1 MFRIQLFWMSGR
13 GLSFFQKKR
22 FQISEKGEVM
32 SNLALDLKIEGDF
45 IDSFIYSGVLYL
57 LDSEFRFTSYS
68 WNSLCDFILK
78 RNGFKFSDASFI
90 LKYSKDNRNE
100 NGSAHTIDTNI
111 SGSELL
117 LLKKDS
123 IDINTWPSDINL
135 FSNKLYFSGDDG
147 VYFINTNHSTAEFDK
162 RKMQKVFGMKSFSI
176 SPNTNNRLALAVGRE
191 GVFTSTLKYGI
202 KVPAESKVSGSS
214 CIDIDWMN
222 DNLFIN
228 SDTLVVEQFCKIEN
242 RNNVESNDLFSSIKS
257 EISKEY
263 EEEHVISEELS
274 KKAYRKYVEA
284 ILNKPPETMQLKENY
299 KYGWSSGDCDFILNK
314 DDRILAQNNISGD
327 KIDISLKGRSSDL
340 IKVRTSGCGT
350 IIESKDGRL
359 FMLSEHEVKDISS
372 EFVSWRVYPRAKN
385 HANHLHII
393 NDENINIKVYNKTHS
408 ILNTFLSKGN
418 DDDYNYK
425 ISSLIS

>member
-1 MFRIQLFWMSGR
+1 
-13 GLSFFQKKR
+13 
-22 FQISEKGEVM
+22 M

-78 RNGFKFSDASFI
+78 RNGFKFNDAHSI

-100 NGSAHTIDTNI
+100 NNSAHTIDTNI
-111 SGSELL
+111 SASELFS
-117 LLKKDS
+117 LKKDS
-123 IDINTWPSDINL
+123 IAINTWPSDINL

-147 VYFINTNHSTAEFDK
+147 VYFIKTDHISAEFDK
-162 RKMQKVFGMKSFSI
+162 RSMQKVFGMKSFSI

-191 GVFTSTLKYGI
+191 GVFTSTLKYGS
-202 KVPAESKVSGSS
+202 KVPAESKISNNS

-228 SDTLVVEQFCKIEN
+228 SDTLAVERFCKIESKSN
-242 RNNVESNDLFSSIKS
+242 AESNALFVAIKKL
-257 EISKEY
+257 ISKEY
-263 EEEHVISEELS
+263 EEENIISGELS
-274 KKAYRKYVEA
+274 NKTYKKYVET
-284 ILNKPPETMQLKENY
+284 ILSQPPETLKLKESY
-299 KYGWSSGDCDFILNK
+299 KYGWSSGDCYFILNK
-314 DDRILAQNNISGD
+314 DNRILAQNNISGEQAN
-327 KIDISLKGRSSDL
+327 ISLEGVTSEL

-350 IIESKDGRL
+350 VIESKNGRL
-359 FMLSEHEVKDISS
+359 FMLSEHEVKDISN

-393 NDENINIKVYNKTHS
+393 NDENINIKIYNKKKS

-418 DDDYNYK
+418 KDEYNYN
-425 ISSLIS
+425 ISNLIS

>member
-1 MFRIQLFWMSGR
+1 
-13 GLSFFQKKR
+13 
-22 FQISEKGEVM
+22 M

-68 WNSLCDFILK
+68 WNSLCDFISK
-78 RNGFKFSDASFI
+78 RNGFKFSDAHLI
-90 LKYSKDNRNE
+90 LKYSKDNRND
-100 NGSAHTIDTNI
+100 NNSAHTIDTNI
-111 SGSELL
+111 CESELFSL
-117 LLKKDS
+117 RKDS

-147 VYFINTNHSTAEFDK
+147 VYFINTDHKTAEFDK
-162 RKMQKVFGMKSFSI
+162 GKIQKVFGMKSFSI

-191 GVFTSTLKYGI
+191 GVFTSTLKYGN
-202 KVPAESKVSGSS
+202 KTPFESKISNNS

-228 SDTLVVEQFCKIEN
+228 SDTLVVERFCKIEN
-242 RNNVESNDLFSSIKS
+242 KSNAESNALFTEIKNV
-257 EISKEY
+257 ISKKY
-263 EEEHVISEELS
+263 EEENIISGDLS
-274 KKAYRKYVEA
+274 NKIYRKYVEA
-284 ILNKPPETMQLKENY
+284 ILNKPPETLQLKESY
-299 KYGWSSGDCDFILNK
+299 KYGWSSGDCYFILNK
-314 DDRILAQNNISGD
+314 DNKILAQNNISGEQAN
-327 KIDISLKGRSSDL
+327 ISLEDTISEL

-350 IIESKDGRL
+350 VIESKDGQL
-359 FMLSEHEVKDISS
+359 FMLSEHEAKVISN

-393 NDENINIKVYNKTHS
+393 NDENINIKIYNKKHS

-418 DDDYNYK
+418 NDEYNYN

>member
-1 MFRIQLFWMSGR
+1 
-13 GLSFFQKKR
+13 
-22 FQISEKGEVM
+22 M

-78 RNGFKFSDASFI
+78 RNGFKFSDANFI
-90 LKYSKDNRNE
+90 LKYSKDNRN
-100 NGSAHTIDTNI
+100 NNNSAHTIDTNI
-111 SGSELL
+111 SESELL
-117 LLKKDS
+117 SLKKDS

-147 VYFINTNHSTAEFDK
+147 VYFINTSHMTAEFDK

-191 GVFTSTLKYGI
+191 GVFTSTLKYGSKI
-202 KVPAESKVSGSS
+202 PAESKVSDSS

-228 SDTLVVEQFCKIEN
+228 SDTLVVERFCKIEN
-242 RNNVESNDLFSSIKS
+242 KNKAESNDLFVAIRS
-257 EISKEY
+257 EMSKGY
-263 EEEHVISEELS
+263 EEENVISGELF
-274 KKAYRKYVEA
+274 KKAYNKYVEA
-284 ILNKPPETMQLKENY
+284 ILDKPPETLRLKENY
-299 KYGWSSGDCDFILNK
+299 KYGWSSGDCDFILNQ
-314 DDRILAQNNISGD
+314 DDRILAQDNMTGEQRHVLLGEYSSG
-327 KIDISLKGRSSDL
+327 L

-350 IIESKDGRL
+350 IMESKDGRL
-359 FMLSEHEVKDISS
+359 FMVSEHEFKGISS
-372 EFVSWRVYPRAKN
+372 EFVSWRVFPRAKN

-393 NDENINIKVYNKTHS
+393 NDENINILIYNKRES
-408 ILNTFLSKGN
+408 IFNTFLSKGN
-418 DDDYNYK
+418 DDEYNYK